1 MKRFSLFIAAAA
13 FAFTSCG
20 TGKKL
25 QAANTQIQ
33 SLDSQVTSLKNQVSD
48 NEKQI
53 SQLKIQN
60 AQVIGDLE
68 TCRKTGEAS
77 AARLDQLNSAL
88 AEQARTLEIVRQ
100 KAAMALSVYQDSGI
114 DVTYKNGLVYI
125 SLGEHLMF
133 ASGSATVNEMGKQ
146 ALSVVADVL
155 IEYPHLKSYIV
166 GNTDTVKFVKGKMDN
181 WSLSTERA
189 IAIVKVLR
197 DKYGIDPARLTAAGR
212 GKYDPVADNST
223 PEGRAKN
230 RRTDIIINPNLIKV
244 WNLMEKSTVTNP

>member
-1 MKRFSLFIAAAA
+1 MKRFSLFLAAAA
-13 FAFTSCG
+13 IAFTSCG
-20 TGKKL
+20 TEKKL
-25 QAANTQIQ
+25 QTANVQIQ
-33 SLDSQVTSLKNQVSD
+33 SLDSQVTSLKSQASD
-48 NEKQI
+48 NEREI
-53 SQLKIQN
+53 SQLKSQN
-60 AQVIGDLE
+60 TRLTGDLE
-68 TCRKTGEAS
+68 TCKKTNEAN
-77 AARLDQLNSAL
+77 AGRLEQLNSAL
-88 AEQARTLEIVRQ
+88 AEQSNTLEIVRQ
-100 KAAMALSVYQDSGI
+100 KAANALSVYQDSGI

-133 ASGSATVNEMGKQ
+133 ASGSAIVNDMGKQ

-155 IEYPHLKSYIV
+155 IEYPHLKSYII
-166 GNTDTVKFVKGKMDN
+166 GNTDSVKFVRGKMDN

-189 IAIVKVLR
+189 ISIVKVLR